1 MAQIRPDIQTEG
13 LLPPADSSGS
23 STTPPT
29 GSTTTTTVA
38 PTVTVPPLPLTPADQ
53 AWVDAVKN
61 ATTGV
66 QEDFTVRAAP
76 TNLTPPFRFESARGL
91 NDPYT
96 NRRVLIDERGVALKD
111 ASGQPKVQ
119 YVSDDVEGEWFNLGY
134 ETRKAYAN
142 AFYALGLYGET
153 SKPSTTLTDEK
164 DLRVF
169 ANLLTAS
176 NIEFRSWRA
185 TLDLISKRYIPVP
198 KKGGVG
204 VSLVDIKRQLD
215 TSAQSIV
222 GRKLRSK
229 EEKTAV
235 AGVGARSS
243 ATVAGASE
251 EQLNKQLG
259 PEATAY
265 RFAQY
270 AQALN
275 QMLGQ

>member
-1 MAQIRPDIQTEG
+1 MAQIRPGIQTEK
-13 LLPPADSSGS
+13 LVVPANVDDP
-23 STTPPT
+23 TTP
-29 GSTTTTTVA
+29 TTVPA
-38 PTVTVPPLPLTPADQ
+38 LELTEEEKKIIDKLGNE
-53 AWVDAVKN
+53 D
-61 ATTGV
+61 ATTE
-66 QEDFTVRAAP
+66 EDFTVRQAP
-76 TNLTPPFRFESARGL
+76 ENLAPPLRIESAGGL

-96 NRRVLIDERGVALKD
+96 NRRVLIDEKGVALKD
-111 ASGQPKVQ
+111 ADGQPKVQ
-119 YVSDDVEGEWFNLGY
+119 YSSDDVEAEWYNLQY

-142 AFYALGLYGET
+142 AFYALGLYGD

-185 TLDLISKRYIPVP
+185 TLDLIAKRYIPTP
-198 KKGGVG
+198 KKGG

-222 GRKLRSK
+222 GRKLKPK

-235 AGVGARSS
+235 AGVSARGS

-251 EQLNKQLG
+251 EQLTKQLG

-270 AQALN
+270 AQILN
-275 QMLGQ
+275 KMLGQ

>member
-1 MAQIRPDIQTEG
+1 MSLTRHRQQELKKI
-13 LLPPADSSGS
+13 LLC
-23 STTPPT
+23 
-29 GSTTTTTVA
+29 
-38 PTVTVPPLPLTPADQ
+38 
-53 AWVDAVKN
+53 
-61 ATTGV
+61 
-66 QEDFTVRAAP
+66 EAP
-76 TNLTPPFRFESARGL
+76 TNLTPPLRLESARGPL
-91 NDPYT
+91 RIESERGLSSSYT

-111 ASGQPKVQ
+111 ADGQPKVQ

-198 KKGGVG
+198 RKGG

-222 GRKLRSK
+222 GRKLRPK

-235 AGVGARSS
+235 GGVGARGS

-270 AQALN
+270 AQMLN

>member
-13 LLPPADSSGS
+13 LLPPAESD
-23 STTPPT
+23 

-53 AWVDAVKN
+53 ALVDALKN
-61 ATTGV
+61 AATGV
-66 QEDFTVRAAP
+66 EEDFTVRAAP
-76 TNLTPPFRFESARGL
+76 TNLTPPFRLESARGL

-111 ASGQPKVQ
+111 ADGQPKVQ

-198 KKGGVG
+198 RKGG

-222 GRKLRSK
+222 GRKLRPK

-235 AGVGARSS
+235 AGVGARGS

>member
-13 LLPPADSSGS
+13 LLPPAESD
-23 STTPPT
+23 

-38 PTVTVPPLPLTPADQ
+38 PTVTVPPIPLTPAEQ
-53 AWVDAVKN
+53 AVVDAFNK
-61 ATTGV
+61 AQTTGV
-66 QEDFTVRAAP
+66 EEDFTVRAAP
-76 TNLTPPFRFESARGL
+76 TNLTPPFRLESARGL

-198 KKGGVG
+198 RKGG

-222 GRKLRSK
+222 GRKLRPK

-235 AGVGARSS
+235 AGVGARGS

-270 AQALN
+270 AQMFN

>member
-13 LLPPADSSGS
+13 LLPPAESDGS
-23 STTPPT
+23 TTTPPT

-38 PTVTVPPLPLTPADQ
+38 PTVTVTPLPLTKGEQDL
-53 AWVDAVKN
+53 V
-61 ATTGV
+61 TGV
-66 QEDFTVRAAP
+66 NNAATGVVEDFTVREAP
-76 TNLTPPFRFESARGL
+76 KNLTPPFRIESARGL

-111 ASGQPKVQ
+111 ADGQPKVQ

-198 KKGGVG
+198 RKGG

-222 GRKLRSK
+222 GRKLRPK

-235 AGVGARSS
+235 AGVGARGS

-270 AQALN
+270 AQMLN

>member
-13 LLPPADSSGS
+13 LLPPAESD
-23 STTPPT
+23 

-38 PTVTVPPLPLTPADQ
+38 PTVTVPPLELTPEEKAL
-53 AWVDAVKN
+53 V
-61 ATTGV
+61 TGV
-66 QEDFTVRAAP
+66 NNAATGVEEDFTVREAP
-76 TNLTPPFRFESARGL
+76 TNLTPPFRLESARGL

-198 KKGGVG
+198 RKGG

-222 GRKLRSK
+222 GRKLRPK

-235 AGVGARSS
+235 ASVGARGS

>member
-13 LLPPADSSGS
+13 LLPPAESDGS
-23 STTPPT
+23 TTTPPT

-38 PTVTVPPLPLTPADQ
+38 PTVTVPPLPLTPEDQ
-53 AWVDAVKN
+53 ALVDALKN
-61 ATTGV
+61 AATGV
-66 QEDFTVRAAP
+66 EEDFTVRAAP
-76 TNLTPPFRFESARGL
+76 TNLTPPFRLESARGL

-198 KKGGVG
+198 RKGG

-222 GRKLRSK
+222 GRKLRPK

-235 AGVGARSS
+235 AGVGARGS

>member
-1 MAQIRPDIQTEG
+1 MARIRPEIQTEG
-13 LLPPADSSGS
+13 LLAPA
-23 STTPPT
+23 TTND
-29 GSTTTTTVA
+29 STTTTTVA
-38 PTVTVPPLPLTPADQ
+38 PPVTVPASVLTPEEQEAIDN
-53 AWVDAVKN
+53 VKK
-61 ATTGV
+61 AESGTE
-66 QEDFTVRAAP
+66 EDFTVRQAP
-76 TNLTPPFRFESARGL
+76 ENLLPSFRIESARGL

-96 NRRVLIDERGVALKD
+96 NRRVLIDEKGVALKD
-111 ASGQPKVQ
+111 ANGQPKVQ
-119 YVSDDVEGEWFNLGY
+119 YGSDDVEGEWFNLGY

-153 SKPSTTLTDEK
+153 SKPSSTLTEEK

-176 NIEFRSWRA
+176 NLEFRSWRA
-185 TLDLISKRYIPVP
+185 TLDLISKRFVPIP
-198 KKGGVG
+198 KKGG

-222 GRKLRSK
+222 GRKLRLR

-235 AGVGARSS
+235 GGVNARGS